1 MKKMKMKKMN
11 VVKKSLVTP
20 ASLAKT
26 GVKGSGQFV
35 GDVGRGM
42 KSLSKW
48 RK

>member
-1 MKKMKMKKMN
+1 MKKMKMKNMN

-20 ASLAKT
+20 AKLAKT
-26 GVKGSGQFV
+26 SVKGSGQFI

-42 KSLSKW
+42 KSLGKW